1 MFTDGCTSEYKSR
14 RITRAAV
21 YLADF
26 DSHMFAPSSAFK
38 TMVDGQGLIPKN
50 KNTEMKAD
58 VAKTLGLFS
67 YMFVEKDLRKP
78 ERIY

>member
-1 MFTDGCTSEYKSR
+1 
-14 RITRAAV
+14 
-21 YLADF
+21 
-26 DSHMFAPSSAFK
+26 MFAPTSAFK

-50 KNTEMKAD
+50 KNTEMKAA

-78 ERIY
+78 ERIYWRYEKKRRLQSDILDLW

>member
-1 MFTDGCTSEYKSR
+1 
-14 RITRAAV
+14 
-21 YLADF
+21 
-26 DSHMFAPSSAFK
+26 
-38 TMVDGQGLIPKN
+38 MVDGQGLIPKN